1 MAIIN
6 TIRMIIYYHMTS
18 SGDTLSSVQQESS
31 HTDRYLEFRVESDNW
46 LEAQI
51 AAAILCIS
59 LPTLRPLLPERLSGT
74 RGVSNSRNWIW
85 PSTPRPTNEQHQYG
99 GIGGGW
105 AKRYRA
111 LGDDNF
117 DKAVLTSTYAGAE
130 SSEPNELGNYP
141 MNVILVR
148 EDIEVV

>member
-74 RGVSNSRNWIW
+74 RSASTSRNWKW
-85 PSTPRPTNEQHQYG
+85 PSTPSHTNEQHQYN
-99 GIGGGW
+99 GIDGGW
-105 AKRYRA
+105 AKLYRA
-111 LGDDNF
+111 LNDDSF
-117 DKAVLTSTYAGAE
+117 DKAVLTRTHAGAE
-130 SSEPNELGNYP
+130 SSEPNELDNYP
-141 MNVILVR
+141 MNAILVR
-148 EDIEVV
+148 EDIEVL